1 MTHEKEY
8 STVWPTKK
16 NIYRIALKYEYNT
29 VWPTK
34 KYMYRIALKYEY
46 NTVWPTKKSIYSM
59 TPKKG
64 ELIPLVTSPRVTT
77 Y

>member
-1 MTHEKEY
+1 MTHKKEY
-8 STVWPTKK
+8 S
-16 NIYRIALKYEYNT
+16 T

-64 ELIPLVTSPRVTT
+64 ELIPLVTSPRVTA

>member
-16 NIYRIALKYEYNT
+16 NIYRIAINYEYNT

-34 KYMYRIALKYEY
+34 KNIVQYD
-46 NTVWPTKKSIYSM
+46 PQ
-59 TPKKG
+59 KG
-64 ELIPLVTSPRVTT
+64 KCIE
-77 Y
+77 